1 MQPEGKQKSGL
12 QRKRTLKLS
21 LSTASEESR
30 CTRHYDEDMLA
41 LEDIKDE
48 DKVEADQ
55 DDDEE
60 QQEHIEDTNGEP
72 FVYQWDDVT
81 NKGKR
86 QKPGGR
92 WHLCHW
98 QEKNRTT
105 GFMTCCWKTNGGVD
119 KWHSD
124 MTIMEYESIEPPT
137 PMKKPA
143 AAAMKKPAA
152 AMKKPAAANKLDPTT
167 RKREYSKIYHDTLM
181 KAIAN
186 GDNQAAGKVKARDA
200 AKKHCQN
207 LANSL

>member
-1 MQPEGKQKSGL
+1 MHLKLKPETSEDRRPSTSKATSKASGCKLTIGDSWSTCSPKAKPHSAGL
-12 QRKRTLKLS
+12 QKKRTLKLS

-30 CTRHYDEDMLA
+30 CTRHYDENMLA

-60 QQEHIEDTNGEP
+60 QQENIEDTNGEP

-98 QEKNRTT
+98 QEENRTT
-105 GFMTCCWKTNGGVD
+105 GFMTCC
-119 KWHSD
+119 
-124 MTIMEYESIEPPT
+124 
-137 PMKKPA
+137 
-143 AAAMKKPAA
+143 
-152 AMKKPAAANKLDPTT
+152 
-167 RKREYSKIYHDTLM
+167 
-181 KAIAN
+181 
-186 GDNQAAGKVKARDA
+186 
-200 AKKHCQN
+200 
-207 LANSL
+207 